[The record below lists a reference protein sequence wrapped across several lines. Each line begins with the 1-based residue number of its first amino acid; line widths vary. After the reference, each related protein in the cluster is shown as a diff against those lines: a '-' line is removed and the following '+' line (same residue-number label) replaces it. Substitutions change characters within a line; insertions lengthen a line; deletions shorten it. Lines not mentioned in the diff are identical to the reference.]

1 MTRKKTADDK
11 PTDAKLGKWTPRL
24 ATSQSKPG
32 GKSLPSL
39 TLTLPEFLAKHGITE
54 EQARK
59 MPAWAL
65 RELIV
70 GRTLRPSMGHA
81 DESPAPL
88 PPIILAT
95 WREILIALGM
105 KNNREDKD
113 KVSRL
118 SRTYN
123 GPIVFPGQGKQPL
136 VDKAQLIEWW
146 NRLTIEL
153 QDRVNQARGA
163 TSDARS
169 QHDYGRTGTAVPG
182 IGGGMK
188 HRRRDRKP

>member
-1 MTRKKTADDK
+1 MMLEEFA
-11 PTDAKLGKWTPRL
+11 RL
-24 ATSQSKPG
+24 RQP
-32 GKSLPSL
+32 
-39 TLTLPEFLAKHGITE
+39 
-54 EQARK
+54 
-59 MPAWAL
+59 
-65 RELIV
+65 
-70 GRTLRPSMGHA
+70 
-81 DESPAPL
+81 DESSTGPL
-88 PPIILAT
+88 SVILAS

-118 SRTYN
+118 SKTYD
-123 GPIVFPGQGKQPL
+123 GPIVFPGQGKQPM
-136 VDKAQLIEWW
+136 VDKGKLLEWW

-163 TSDARS
+163 TSDANS